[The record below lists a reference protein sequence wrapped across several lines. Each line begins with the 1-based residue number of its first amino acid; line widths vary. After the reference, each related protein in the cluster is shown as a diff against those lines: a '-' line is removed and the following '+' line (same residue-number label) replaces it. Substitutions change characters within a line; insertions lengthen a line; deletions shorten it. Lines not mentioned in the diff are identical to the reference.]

1 MANRTFHYSAI
12 TGALLAAA
20 LYSFPVTLS
29 LSPFLASTPNAE
41 EGGSGHKQSGKK
53 QGAGSGDHGTK
64 QGSGKGQK
72 DVMMKGQGET
82 DEDSDRPVWAGVKGG
97 KAGGGGKPPGAG
109 SKKGD
114 LYGDLYVILR
124 DEDGVPILTQLPD
137 GTWVVQPIDANG
149 NIIPLNEEG
158 EALDPTLLQSV
169 EFERLN
175 VAKSPSKVLTHS
187 LDEALSKIS
196 AGTVITLDAAGRIVI
211 DGSTIDSPLE
221 NLALY
226 KALMTSTLP
235 SEITSKLPSTLNPA
249 SLLAAA
255 SDKTSTLTV
264 DTMIYLNAILGI
276 NLTTTNGVTY
286 SSYDF
291 TSDYDRETVYGDKTA
306 EVLVLQEDG
315 VTYIKTTVNIY
326 DAVFNSTDWNDA
338 DSTGGADD
346 FAQAADDALQ
356 VIEYVHDNE
365 VR

>member
-1 MANRTFHYSAI
+1 VHDWHASI
-12 TGALLAAA
+12 PGALLAAA
-20 LYSFPVTLS
+20 LYSSPITLS
-29 LSPFLASTPNAE
+29 VSPFVASVAQAAE
-41 EGGSGHKQSGKK
+41 GDSGHKQSGKK
-53 QGAGSGDHGTK
+53 QGGGSSEHGSK
-64 QGSGKGQK
+64 QGGGKGQK
-72 DVMMKGQGET
+72 DVMMKGQGEPG
-82 DEDSDRPVWAGVKGG
+82 EDSDRPVWAGVKGG
-97 KAGGGGKPPGAG
+97 KAGGGGQPSGAG
-109 SKKGD
+109 TKKGD

-124 DEDGVPILTQLPD
+124 DEDGVPVLKQLPD

-149 NIIPLNEEG
+149 NIIPLSDEG

-187 LDEALSKIS
+187 LDEAFSKIS
-196 AGTVITLDAAGRIVI
+196 AGSVITLDAAGRIVI

-226 KALMTSTLP
+226 KALMTNTLP
-235 SEITSKLPSTLNPA
+235 TEISSKLPSTLSA
-249 SLLAAA
+249 SSLLAAA

-264 DTMIYLNAILGI
+264 DTMVYLNAVLGI
-276 NLTTTNGVTY
+276 NLTTNNGVTY

-291 TSDYDRETVYGDKTA
+291 TSDYDRQTVYGDKTA
-306 EVLVLQEDG
+306 EVLVLQADG
-315 VTYIKTTVNIY
+315 VTYLKTTVNIY

-338 DSTGGADD
+338 DASGGADD

-356 VIEYVHDNE
+356 VIEYVHDNA